1 MLSPSTL
8 ILIEMF
14 FRFRDIAL
22 MSEKRRSALQY
33 SSEFHS
39 LSQEIEDEKLWIKEK
54 CVYLESQE
62 FGSDLA
68 SKLFSVI

>member
-1 MLSPSTL
+1 
-8 ILIEMF
+8 
-14 FRFRDIAL
+14 
-22 MSEKRRSALQY
+22 MSEKRRAALQY

-68 SKLFSVI
+68 STLFSVI